1 MCVRSRAR
9 GRQPPNSSN
18 NRPRPELGPGS
29 TSTSSTC
36 QHPITRSCPRWRTS
50 ITRIA
55 GLGVSLGMVGTKRR
69 HDRGRLRIRVG
80 LWSRAGHMT
89 LLRIRV
95 LAAAAAVGSL
105 RALVRELRA
114 LVRETTLARILT
126 LTGLT
131 APLARATGPEIG
143 LVRIA
148 LSQHRGGLIRRL
160 PIAPRLGRFV
170 ARLPG
175 DGGRGRLPGDGGRG
189 RRLLERLLV
198 SREAFRRRLGQRQ
211 QLTRQILRVLDD
223 PVALGP
229 DAVGLGI
236 ELLEPPLG
244 VGDDLSGLLAGALEA
259 ILGLAA
265 RLGGDLGR
273 RLMRALENA
282 R

>member
-114 LVRETTLARILT
+114 PVRELRALVRETTLARILT
-126 LTGLT
+126 LMGLT
-131 APLARATGPEIG
+131 GPLARATGPEIG

-148 LSQHRGGLIRRL
+148 LSQHRG
-160 PIAPRLGRFV
+160 
-170 ARLPG
+170 
-175 DGGRGRLPGDGGRG
+175 
-189 RRLLERLLV
+189 
-198 SREAFRRRLGQRQ
+198 
-211 QLTRQILRVLDD
+211 
-223 PVALGP
+223 
-229 DAVGLGI
+229 
-236 ELLEPPLG
+236 
-244 VGDDLSGLLAGALEA
+244 
-259 ILGLAA
+259 
-265 RLGGDLGR
+265 
-273 RLMRALENA
+273 
-282 R
+282 